1 MSVKEF
7 SIKMEEKFHTFKE
20 SIWVRHEKPISKYCE
35 RSRICKKFGRVGH
48 EHFSEYRGLYMTIG
62 LICCFIQLLLN
73 SLALI
78 SLSTSEGAIRAFNW
92 AALKTTEPDPSN
104 TYYQFTVGLR
114 AYILEDFKSPAMVV
128 HWKDNS
134 CLGKGTGPCNKCKTA
149 ALGSI
154 TGVCL
159 GLVTTLLRIRNC
171 MRRGK
176 SKNDRYCYKSFAMCN
191 FKHNLILI

>member
-1 MSVKEF
+1 
-7 SIKMEEKFHTFKE
+7 
-20 SIWVRHEKPISKYCE
+20 
-35 RSRICKKFGRVGH
+35 
-48 EHFSEYRGLYMTIG
+48 
-62 LICCFIQLLLN
+62 
-73 SLALI
+73 
-78 SLSTSEGAIRAFNW
+78 
-92 AALKTTEPDPSN
+92 
-104 TYYQFTVGLR
+104 
-114 AYILEDFKSPAMVV
+114 MVV

-176 SKNDRYCYKSFAMCN
+176 SKNDRYCYKSFAMFLGC
-191 FKHNLILI
+191 FGIFSDTSALVAFAEGCVL